1 MVKLGTKVVEH
12 PAARGIVIDLYAEVF
27 DFLCNAMDWYD
38 KSTLARLGKS
48 LGSGF
53 QEQVKATLEKIKN
66 IVNRLL
72 KVMNIEAA
80 ATGKETQRTNQEL
93 LERVTNVE
101 RLLVEQEERRRNDPE
116 ASLAFSKIEQS
127 RIADVQRSH
136 RHQDIDLQLVLQA
149 LADVV
154 VERAGLRVVET
165 LRATEENVNY
175 HSKGFVNTFRQLCGW
190 SARS

>member
-1 MVKLGTKVVEH
+1 MEH

-27 DFLCNAMDWYD
+27 EFLCSAMDWYD
-38 KSTLARLGKS
+38 KSALARLGKS

-53 QEQVKATLEKIKN
+53 HDQVGTTLVKVKN

-80 ATGKETQRTNQEL
+80 ATGKETQRTNQEIL
-93 LERVTNVE
+93 AKVANLERILIE
-101 RLLVEQEERRRNDPE
+101 EAEQRRNKTE
-116 ASLAFSKIEQS
+116 ASSAFFRIEQS

-136 RHQDIDLQLVLQA
+136 RGQDVISQKLIFQVV
-149 LADVV
+149 ADVLGA
-154 VERAGLRVVET
+154 AGLNVVQT

-175 HSKGFVNTFRQLCGW
+175 QSKEVPRDCSRRG
-190 SARS
+190 SAGG